1 MAEYFWFL
9 KKNSKF
15 GISCEPYINGRS
27 QSRPRIP
34 VLATADNTTA
44 PQHCL
49 RVKHHIFVP
58 HTKFIF
64 AMQGPYCICIS
75 VMPIMSL
82 ITVGKSEKHV
92 CHLKNDRRHEPLQ
105 AWIS

>member
-1 MAEYFWFL
+1 MCKWPEPETT
-9 KKNSKF
+9 KNS
-15 GISCEPYINGRS
+15 GSGYSRQHHGSATLLASETPYF
-27 QSRPRIP
+27 
-34 VLATADNTTA
+34 L
-44 PQHCL
+44 
-49 RVKHHIFVP
+49 P

-75 VMPIMSL
+75 VMPILSL
-82 ITVGKSEKHV
+82 ITVGRSEKHV